1 MMPVDKVSGRII
13 AHNRNVTI
21 KLAMMIGIV
30 TVASSA
36 TANDLYSRIS
46 IGSVYSESPTQSEA
60 AQGRVA
66 QSEAGQS
73 EPGQSGESK
82 AGPGT
87 VADTATVTETEV
99 NADNPATPGGDLVGT
114 WVSTAK
120 RGEVIAVRFFTDGRF
135 TLAVARSGAATS
147 SSLGQF
153 VRQRQSLIL
162 VGDDGHCI
170 AATTVSLS
178 ANEMTLR
185 FVSGGQVEFNRVR

>member
-46 IGSVYSESPTQSEA
+46 IGSVYGESPTQSEA

-66 QSEAGQS
+66 QSEAGQI
-73 EPGQSGESK
+73 GAGRSGESK
-82 AGPGT
+82 AAPGT
-87 VADTATVTETEV
+87 VAGAVSGTESEV
-99 NADNPATPGGDLVGT
+99 NADNPATQGGDLVGT

-120 RGEVIAVRFFTDGRF
+120 QGEVIAVRFFADGRF
-135 TLAVARSGAATS
+135 TLAIARSGAGT

-162 VGDDGHCI
+162 VGDDGHSL
-170 AATTVSLS
+170 AATMLSLS
-178 ANEMTLR
+178 ASEMTLR
-185 FVSGGQVEFNRVR
+185 FVSRGHIEFDRVR